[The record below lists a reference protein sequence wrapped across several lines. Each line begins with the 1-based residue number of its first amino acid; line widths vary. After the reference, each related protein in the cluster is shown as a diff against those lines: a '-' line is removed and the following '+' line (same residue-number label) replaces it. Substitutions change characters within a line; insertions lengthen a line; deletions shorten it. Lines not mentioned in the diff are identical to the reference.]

1 MKILTARE
9 MRLVEASAVAEG
21 LDYLRLMENA
31 GSAAA
36 RVIRS
41 RYAVSGRRVTVL
53 CGRGNNGGDGFVI
66 ARKLLEAGAEVTVA
80 LLCGYPTGLESGE
93 MFSRIQNAGIEIVSL
108 DNQPYAVS
116 DAVKSAALL
125 VDAVYGIGFHGELPV
140 HLRTVFRMANAAP
153 VPIVA
158 VDVPSGVNC
167 DTGEADPDALV
178 AEVTVTFT
186 AMKPGLLDDRC
197 AAFAGC
203 VEVVAI
209 GIDERLMEQ
218 FPSARTVIDAGMVK
232 ACFSLR
238 AADSHKGTYGTLLN
252 VCGSYG
258 MAGAAVLAMRAA
270 LRCGVGLLRAAVP
283 RSLYPILSCQVP
295 EAVFLP
301 LPETGEGQLALR
313 ARAQLRSQAA
323 GASAMLIGCGLGT
336 GEEVRGVVFDLLRSA
351 ECPTVLDADG
361 INAVCG
367 HIDILKTVK
376 APLVLTPH
384 PGEMARLIGCTTA
397 EVQAHRLEIAQKFVS
412 EYPAVLVLKGSQT
425 VIAAPQ
431 ETLLV
436 NPTGNPGMATGG
448 SGDVLAGMIASLLAQ
463 GLPPYAAAMCGAY
476 LHGQA
481 GDNAAARLSQH
492 AMLPSD
498 MIDELGGLFLN
509 LENRG

>member
-1 MKILTARE
+1 M
-9 MRLVEASAVAEG
+9 
-21 LDYLRLMENA
+21 
-31 GSAAA
+31 
-36 RVIRS
+36 IRS

-66 ARKLLEAGAEVTVA
+66 ARKLLEAGAEVTVGPAVRLPHPA
-80 LLCGYPTGLESGE
+80 L
-93 MFSRIQNAGIEIVSL
+93 SRAKCSPVHQNAGIEIVSL

-232 ACFSLR
+232 ACFSPR

-323 GASAMLIGCGLGT
+323 
-336 GEEVRGVVFDLLRSA
+336 
-351 ECPTVLDADG
+351 
-361 INAVCG
+361 
-367 HIDILKTVK
+367 
-376 APLVLTPH
+376 
-384 PGEMARLIGCTTA
+384 AR
-397 EVQAHRLEIAQKFVS
+397 
-412 EYPAVLVLKGSQT
+412 
-425 VIAAPQ
+425 
-431 ETLLV
+431 
-436 NPTGNPGMATGG
+436 
-448 SGDVLAGMIASLLAQ
+448 
-463 GLPPYAAAMCGAY
+463 PPC
-476 LHGQA
+476 
-481 GDNAAARLSQH
+481 
-492 AMLPSD
+492 
-498 MIDELGGLFLN
+498 
-509 LENRG
+509 

>member
-1 MKILTARE
+1 MDSMKILTARE

-232 ACFSLR
+232 ACFSPR

-258 MAGAAVLAMRAA
+258 MAGAAVLAMPPCFTRTASTSPP
-270 LRCGVGLLRAAVP
+270 C
-283 RSLYPILSCQVP
+283 
-295 EAVFLP
+295 
-301 LPETGEGQLALR
+301 
-313 ARAQLRSQAA
+313 AA
-323 GASAMLIGCGLGT
+323 GWDCCGQRFPAHYIRFSPVRCRKRCFSLCRKPAKASWLC
-336 GEEVRGVVFDLLRSA
+336 VRVHS
-351 ECPTVLDADG
+351 C
-361 INAVCG
+361 AVRR
-367 HIDILKTVK
+367 
-376 APLVLTPH
+376 P
-384 PGEMARLIGCTTA
+384 AR
-397 EVQAHRLEIAQKFVS
+397 
-412 EYPAVLVLKGSQT
+412 
-425 VIAAPQ
+425 
-431 ETLLV
+431 
-436 NPTGNPGMATGG
+436 
-448 SGDVLAGMIASLLAQ
+448 
-463 GLPPYAAAMCGAY
+463 
-476 LHGQA
+476 
-481 GDNAAARLSQH
+481 
-492 AMLPSD
+492 PSC
-498 MIDELGGLFLN
+498 
-509 LENRG
+509 